1 MTLPCK
7 QKNSY
12 PLVDDEKP
20 DDYSSHILEKE
31 ISEFK
36 QHLHY
41 ELNVSPHTLRNY
53 MSDIHSLY
61 SFIKEKHKVKI
72 WGDVTPFTLRSFLG
86 TLYQKNTKS
95 SIARK
100 LSSIKHF
107 FQYLSKEKIIEKDV
121 SELISVTK
129 QEKKLPQILEVD
141 EIFHLLETPDPS
153 TTGGKRDRA
162 ILELLYATGIRVS
175 ELVGTTSM
183 DFDWQIPHLKVR
195 GKGRKERIVPFGEKA
210 KQALKIYE
218 ECRPFFY
225 KKKENPKAFF
235 LNQQGGRLTTRSVA
249 RLIDKT
255 ILLCGSTKKISPH
268 TLRHSFA
275 THLLSAGANLRDI
288 QELLGHESLS
298 TTQKYTQVSMAQ
310 LMEVYDKSH
319 PKA

>member
-1 MTLPCK
+1 MTK
-7 QKNSY
+7 I
-12 PLVDDEKP
+12 LVQTLEREITEFEK
-20 DDYSSHILEKE
+20 
-31 ISEFK
+31 
-36 QHLHY
+36 HLQY
-41 ELNVSPHTLRNY
+41 ELDVSTHTLRNY
-53 MSDIHSLY
+53 MSDIHQLC
-61 SFIKEKHKVKI
+61 SFLKTTPKIKTWTDI
-72 WGDVTPFTLRSFLG
+72 TPLTLRSYLG

-100 LSSIKHF
+100 LSTLKHF
-107 FQYLSKEKIIEKDV
+107 FQYLSKEKSIEKDV
-121 SELISVTK
+121 SELISMTK
-129 QEKKLPQILEVD
+129 QEKKLPQILDVD
-141 EIFHLLETPDPS
+141 EVFHLLETPDPS
-153 TTGGKRDRA
+153 TPGGKRDRA

-175 ELVGTTSM
+175 ELVGTNSS
-183 DFDWQIPHLKVR
+183 DFEWQAHHLKVR

-210 KQALKIYE
+210 KNALKTYE

-235 LNQQGGRLTTRSVA
+235 LNQKAGRLTPRSVA
-249 RLIDKT
+249 RLIDKY

-319 PKA
+319 PRA

>member
-1 MTLPCK
+1 MILLCK
-7 QKNSY
+7 QKTLKRIDGISR
-12 PLVDDEKP
+12 
-20 DDYSSHILEKE
+20 DDYIDTVLEKE
-31 ISEFK
+31 IKEFEK
-36 QHLHY
+36 HLQY
-41 ELNVSPHTLRNY
+41 ELAVSPHTLRNY
-53 MSDIHSLY
+53 MSDINKLHVFLKPTPK
-61 SFIKEKHKVKI
+61 IKT
-72 WGDVTPFTLRSFLG
+72 WADVTPLTLRSYLG
-86 TLYQKNTKS
+86 TLYAHNTKS

-100 LSSIKHF
+100 LSALKHF

-121 SELISVTK
+121 SELISMTK

-141 EIFHLLETPDPS
+141 EIFHLLETPDLS
-153 TTGGKRDRA
+153 THSGKRDRA

-175 ELVGTTSM
+175 ELVGIHSP
-183 DFDWQIPHLKVR
+183 DFEWQEHHLKVR

-210 KQALKIYE
+210 KQALKAYE

-235 LNQQGGRLTTRSVA
+235 LNQHGGRLTARSVA
-249 RLIDKT
+249 RFIDKY

-288 QELLGHESLS
+288 QELLGHQSLS
-298 TTQKYTQVSMAQ
+298 TTQKYTQVSIAQ

>member
-1 MTLPCK
+1 
-7 QKNSY
+7 
-12 PLVDDEKP
+12 
-20 DDYSSHILEKE
+20 
-31 ISEFK
+31 
-36 QHLHY
+36 
-41 ELNVSPHTLRNY
+41 
-53 MSDIHSLY
+53 MSDIQQLHSFLKEN
-61 SFIKEKHKVKI
+61 SKIKTWANI
-72 WGDVTPFTLRSFLG
+72 TPLTLRSYLG

-100 LSSIKHF
+100 LSALKHF
-107 FQYLSKEKIIEKDV
+107 FQYLSKEKIIAKDV
-121 SELISVTK
+121 SELISMTK
-129 QEKKLPQILEVD
+129 QEKKLPQVLEV
-141 EIFHLLETPDPS
+141 EEVLHLLETPDPL
-153 TTGGKRDRA
+153 TPAGKRDRA

-175 ELVGTTSM
+175 ELAGINSSDM
-183 DFDWQIPHLKVR
+183 EWQAHQLKVR

-210 KQALKIYE
+210 KDALKSYN

-235 LNQQGGRLTTRSVA
+235 LNQMGGRLTPRSVA
-249 RLIDKT
+249 RLIDKC

-298 TTQKYTQVSMAQ
+298 TTQKYTQVSIAQ